1 MGALDATGRRIV
13 ITGAASGIAQATMAE
28 LQRRGARVV
37 GLDRN
42 AAEGAGNAG
51 EGEDA
56 ERGGALLACDVRDQD
71 SVDRAVAEAIGRLGG
86 GLDVLINCAG
96 LATPQ
101 SAGLP
106 PDERALAVI
115 DVNMLGPWRVTSA
128 ALPALRS
135 ARGRVINV
143 ASGMAFVAL
152 PFAPAYAMSK
162 HGVPAYSQALRLEH
176 GDAITVTTVYPGNIK
191 TPIHQDAVEFGIK
204 VSSPEEP
211 IEDAVDAL
219 VRAAIEKKAPLDI
232 TTTRTGLIANSLSRF
247 APRRFVDWVILR
259 EIRKGMR
266 GRTFEDPSHPVAEF
280 AKRIT
285 ERTPRPEE

>member
-1 MGALDATGRRIV
+1 MSGTRIV
-13 ITGAASGIAQATMAE
+13 ITGAASGIAAATVEE
-28 LQRRGARVV
+28 LERRGARVV

-42 AAEGAGNAG
+42 VEHQVDRDMDGNAG
-51 EGEDA
+51 Q
-56 ERGGALLACDVRDQD
+56 GGLIRCDVRDQA
-71 SVDRAVAEAIGRLGG
+71 SVDNAVGEAIGRLG

-115 DVNMLGPWRVTSA
+115 DVNMIGPWRVTSA
-128 ALPALRS
+128 ALQALRE
-135 ARGRVINV
+135 ARGRVVNV

-191 TPIHQDAVEFGIK
+191 TPIHQDSVEFGIRN
-204 VSSPEEP
+204 SSPEEP
-211 IEDAVDAL
+211 IEAAVGAL
-219 VRAAIEKKAPLDI
+219 VRAALDDKPPLDI
-232 TTTRTGLIANSLSRF
+232 TTTRTGKVANSLSRY
-247 APRRFVDWVILR
+247 APARFVDWVILR
-259 EIRKGMR
+259 QIGKGMKR
-266 GRTFEDPSHPVAEF
+266 RTLEDPSHPVAQF
-280 AKRIT
+280 AKRLT
-285 ERTPRPEE
+285 DA

>member
-1 MGALDATGRRIV
+1 MSAKRVI
-13 ITGAASGIAQATMAE
+13 ITGAASGIAAATVTE
-28 LQRRGARVV
+28 LQRRGAQVV

-42 AAEGAGNAG
+42 AEPAANGDAGQDG
-51 EGEDA
+51 
-56 ERGGALLACDVRDQD
+56 LIKCDVREQA
-71 SVDRAVAEAIGRLGG
+71 SVDQAVAEAIDRLGG

-128 ALPALRS
+128 ALPALRE
-135 ARGRVINV
+135 ARGRVVNV

-191 TPIHQDAVEFGIK
+191 TPIHQDSVEFGLRN
-204 VSSPEEP
+204 SSPEEP
-211 IEDAVDAL
+211 MQAAVDAL
-219 VRAAIEKKAPLDI
+219 VRAALNDKSSLNI
-232 TTTRTGLIANSLSRF
+232 TTTRTGKIANSLSRY
-247 APRRFVDWVILR
+247 APPRFVDWVILR
-259 EIRKGMR
+259 QIGKGMKR
-266 GRTFEDPSHPVAEF
+266 RTFDDPSHPVAQF
-280 AKRIT
+280 ATRLATRGK
-285 ERTPRPEE
+285 